1 MVTGRH
7 KNFPSPLLLSF
18 QAKYGRIS
26 TYNIF
31 VGCDDS
37 LSVYWNTICKKDGIV
52 STINFS
58 GDWPKI
64 SRTVFFSNFFQN
76 RTCKI
81 SYLYLFIFISG
92 MSICFIDNSWR
103 LDEPCPDKKLT
114 FICTNR
120 IVIMFQ
126 FAT

>member
-7 KNFPSPLLLSF
+7 KNFHSPLLLSF

-52 STINFS
+52 LTINFS

-64 SRTVFFSNFFQN
+64 SRPFFHIFFI
-76 RTCKI
+76 TK
-81 SYLYLFIFISG
+81 YPTFISSFSFQVCKFVSLIIHG
-92 MSICFIDNSWR
+92 DWTN
-103 LDEPCPDKKLT
+103 PDKKVDIYLHKSNCHHVS
-114 FICTNR
+114 ICH
-120 IVIMFQ
+120 VSM
-126 FAT
+126 